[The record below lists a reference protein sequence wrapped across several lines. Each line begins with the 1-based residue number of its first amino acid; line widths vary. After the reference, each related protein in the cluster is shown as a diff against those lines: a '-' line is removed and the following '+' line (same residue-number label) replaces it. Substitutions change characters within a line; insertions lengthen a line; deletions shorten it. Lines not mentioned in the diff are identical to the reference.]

1 MGDAPLPSTS
11 AGRRKVAVIGS
22 GLAGLTT
29 AYLLSEAG
37 LEVWL
42 VEKVCYS
49 EPPTPCAAML

>member
-11 AGRRKVAVIGS
+11 AGRPKVAVIGS

-42 VEKVCYS
+42 VEKVRYS
-49 EPPTPCAAML
+49 EPTPSATML